1 MKKIITAMGNEFLNV
16 QLKNR
21 NNIQIIMN
29 DIQYQDGIIEAL
41 ENYKKIDIIIFS
53 DMLPGEMQ
61 VEELIKRI
69 KEFNVEIKII
79 LITENEDKLENN
91 NLYEIGVY
99 RVICINELEIN
110 ELINIIENNKDSNYK
125 NNYFSEVQNKYEKNN
140 KNIKYD
146 NSNNNKEINYINN
159 KSKKTNNKKLKKLN
173 NINKNKLKKNK
184 NYRKIKK
191 EKNNNIY
198 IINKIKNF
206 FINLLNKIKIINL
219 INLFKKTILKFKNKL
234 KNKKEKNKMT
244 IKITIKIK

>member
-140 KNIKYD
+140 
-146 NSNNNKEINYINN
+146 
-159 KSKKTNNKKLKKLN
+159 
-173 NINKNKLKKNK
+173 
-184 NYRKIKK
+184 
-191 EKNNNIY
+191 NIY

-219 INLFKKTILKFKNKL
+219 INLIKKTIFKFKNKI

>member
-140 KNIKYD
+140 
-146 NSNNNKEINYINN
+146 
-159 KSKKTNNKKLKKLN
+159 
-173 NINKNKLKKNK
+173 
-184 NYRKIKK
+184 
-191 EKNNNIY
+191 NIY

-219 INLFKKTILKFKNKL
+219 INLIKKIIFKFKNKI

>member
-140 KNIKYD
+140 
-146 NSNNNKEINYINN
+146 
-159 KSKKTNNKKLKKLN
+159 
-173 NINKNKLKKNK
+173 
-184 NYRKIKK
+184 
-191 EKNNNIY
+191 NIY

-206 FINLLNKIKIINL
+206 YINLLNKIKIINL
-219 INLFKKTILKFKNKL
+219 INLIKKTIFKFKNKI